1 MAHGRQKKEAK
12 KRKIRNAKQK
22 KYRRCLM
29 AQIKIYTEEESIQA
43 WEDFQKRQ
51 NRVMGEAVSRLEK
64 DKEKGIGEIID
75 KRLSFLQMLETTTD
89 SLLRMAW
96 LAETKTFDE
105 EIVQDY
111 VRLIDE
117 SGRFSLQEVYK
128 SFCELYPSVRDQLAG
143 IR

>member
-1 MAHGRQKKEAK
+1 
-12 KRKIRNAKQK
+12 
-22 KYRRCLM
+22 M
-29 AQIKIYTEEESIQA
+29 AQVNFSEEESIRE
-43 WEDFQKRQ
+43 WENYQKRQ
-51 NRVMGEAVSRLEK
+51 SRMIGETITRLVK
-64 DKEKGIGEIID
+64 DKDKGIGEIID
-75 KRLSFLQMLETTTD
+75 GRLSFLKMLETTTD
-89 SLLRMAW
+89 PLLRMAW